1 MTVRIRRLAWS
12 VAVAIGIGAGAT
24 AAQAAG
30 PLMGAPQAGA
40 PESGVMLVQEFI
52 IKREDEEERRVRRS
66 PDVSPIPEMRNPQP
80 REHQRGP
87 GEQGGPG
94 DQRWVERD
102 NRRFE
107 EISPIPRGET
117 PRERERYRERDHRW
131 RDRGP
136 HFSIEIG
143 PGPDYYQRDR
153 YYDRYDRYERPRY
166 SRTRAHIRWC
176 SERYRSYRVR
186 DNTYQ
191 PTRGPRRQCVSP
203 YS

>member
-1 MTVRIRRLAWS
+1 MTVRIRHLAWS
-12 VAVAIGIGAGAT
+12 AAIAVAIGAGIAT
-24 AAQAAG
+24 AQAAG
-30 PLMGAPQAGA
+30 PLTGTPYAGA
-40 PESGVMLVQEFI
+40 PEAGVILAQSVI
-52 IKREDEEERRVRRS
+52 IRREDEEQRNRRS
-66 PDVSPIPEMRNPQP
+66 LDVSPIPEMRNEQP
-80 REHQRGP
+80 REQRRD
-87 GEQGGPG
+87 PG
-94 DQRWVERD
+94 DDRRVERD

-107 EISPIPRGET
+107 QISPIPRGET
-117 PRERERYRERDHRW
+117 PGERPRHRERDRRW

-136 HFSIEIG
+136 DFHIEIG

-153 YYDRYDRYERPRY
+153 YERPRY
-166 SRTRAHIRWC
+166 SRAQAHMRWC

>member
-12 VAVAIGIGAGAT
+12 VAVAIGIGASAT
-24 AAQAAG
+24 ATQAAG
-30 PLMGAPQAGA
+30 PLMGAPHAGA
-40 PESGVMLVQEFI
+40 PEAGVMLVQDFI
-52 IKREDEEERRVRRS
+52 IKREDEERRNRRS

-80 REHQRGP
+80 REQQRGP
-87 GEQGGPG
+87 GEQ
-94 DQRWVERD
+94 RRVERD

-117 PRERERYRERDHRW
+117 PRPRYRERDYRW

-136 HFSIEIG
+136 HFHIEIG

-153 YYDRYDRYERPRY
+153 YYERPRY
-166 SRTRAHIRWC
+166 SRTQAHIRWC